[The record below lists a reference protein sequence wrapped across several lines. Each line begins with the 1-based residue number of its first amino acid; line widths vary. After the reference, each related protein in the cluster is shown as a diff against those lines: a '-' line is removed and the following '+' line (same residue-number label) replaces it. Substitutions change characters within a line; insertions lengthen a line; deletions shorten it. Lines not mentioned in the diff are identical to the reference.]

1 MHVALKARQ
10 ARMRRGV
17 EEMQR
22 QVRRFSR
29 TLEKMRSPAA
39 PSDKARSAEQP
50 AAQGD
55 ASAPARRAS

>member
-1 MHVALKARQ
+1 MQLALKARQ

-29 TLEKMRSPAA
+29 TLEKMRSPAPA
-39 PSDKARSAEQP
+39 GSDTSPEQP
-50 AAQGD
+50 VAQADGGK
-55 ASAPARRAS
+55 AARRAS